1 MVIQEKSDIFWPV
14 FVSRKPRFMP
24 VLKANYRII
33 TWYPTNIFRTRYI
46 TEVAFLSLS
55 QCRLCESKEL
65 YG

>member
-1 MVIQEKSDIFWPV
+1 MVIQEKSDIFWRV

-55 QCRLCESKEL
+55 RCRLCESMEL